1 MVIMVLC
8 WSDFIIY
15 SSSNYLK
22 ISFNIIYLYWGL
34 FVWRRAFITAARKW
48 LSSYSF
54 IELSLFWRISIN
66 ISIAH
71 ELVSPSYY
79 ESPTCLISERLIRY
93 SDLSE
98 KLFSF
103 RIVYVSLSKK
113 LTYKSPRRLKL
124 LLTISGLVILLKYK
138 MSLIN
143 SIYT

>member
-66 ISIAH
+66 ISIVH
-71 ELVSPSYY
+71 ELVYPSYY
-79 ESPTCLISERLIRY
+79 ESPTCLISERFIRY

-103 RIVYVSLSKK
+103 KIVYVSLSKK

>member
-8 WSDFIIY
+8 WSDFIMY

-66 ISIAH
+66 ISIVH
-71 ELVSPSYY
+71 ELVYPSYY
-79 ESPTCLISERLIRY
+79 ESPTCLISERFIRY

-103 RIVYVSLSKK
+103 KIVYVSLSKK